1 MNVEMFV
8 LMVILIM
15 FSVCYRY
22 KTALQ
27 KKALLRAILSH
38 FFCFSVSHCLFLVS
52 LSHTPTLSHTF
63 THSYSLSFIIELF
76 HTVSIPIFLFSTKH
90 KFRYI
95 KDSLVFCF
103 IIMIYD

>member
-52 LSHTPTLSHTF
+52 LSHTF